1 MIPIAGLVA
10 ALSHPLVRR
19 IVAFVVH
26 RRDIRAA
33 FVSEVAKL
41 KAENPTALAEL
52 PNDEAAI
59 ERLLDDVAAGL
70 DENAAL
76 QAEIRAGMNAVPSAT
91 RLDQ

>member
-1 MIPIAGLVA
+1 MIPIAGLMA

-33 FVSEVAKL
+33 FVAEAAKL
-41 KAENPTALAEL
+41 KAENPTGLAEL

-59 ERLLDDVAAGL
+59 ERLLDEVAAGIV
-70 DENAAL
+70 ENEAL
-76 QAEIRAGMNAVPSAT
+76 QAEIRAGLNAIPPAT
-91 RLDQ
+91 RLD